1 MVRMRKMGV
10 GNGVRGVSGEEGGRG
25 GRMKGIH

>member
-1 MVRMRKMGV
+1 MRV

-25 GRMKGIH
+25 GRMKGIRWEGQ